1 MEYTSNDNKE
11 LLWGIL
17 QESNIF
23 DGINHNDFN
32 KIQNIFES
40 TIHDINLKNPNKIL
54 MDKNKVTIEE
64 MIMNINK
71 EKSLYEKSKI
81 QVVYKSE
88 DLKQER
94 LNDFNNKLHNYKKA
108 NEDLNSIKQP
118 DDVNFIDDVE
128 DKPIGNEI
136 DQLISERLASRE
148 RELDLLPVSDK
159 AEQWINN
166 GREINTVKKVSF
178 KEDDTHLINNNNNN
192 NTSNQVTNILN
203 LLKKKTT
210 EVENKIIPSTNDSY
224 TNLETEIETEIE
236 TETDIETNIETET
249 ETNTNS
255 NISLCKNE
263 YDNLLK
269 EIKNV
274 KIQQE
279 NIIDMCSKIM
289 ELIQY
294 NK

>member
-1 MEYTSNDNKE
+1 MEYTSNDNKG

-23 DGINHNDFN
+23 DGINNTDFN

-40 TIHDINLKNPNKIL
+40 TIHDINLKNQNKIL
-54 MDKNKVTIEE
+54 MDKNKITIEE
-64 MIMNINK
+64 MITKINK
-71 EKSLYEKSKI
+71 EKKKYDKPKI
-81 QVVYKSE
+81 KMVYKSE

-94 LNDFNNKLHNYKKA
+94 LTEFNNKLHTYTKE
-108 NEDLNSIKQP
+108 NEDLNIVKKP
-118 DDVNFIDDVE
+118 DDITFIDDNE

-136 DQLISERLASRE
+136 DKLISERLANRE
-148 RELDLLPVSDK
+148 RELDLLPVSTD

-166 GREINTVKKVSF
+166 GREITTSKKVTF
-178 KEDDTHLINNNNNN
+178 KEDNIKLSNSESNKDNNNNNN
-192 NTSNQVTNILN
+192 NNNDMPNQVNNILN
-203 LLKKKTT
+203 LLKKKTS
-210 EVENKIIPSTNDSY
+210 EVENKIIPSINDSY
-224 TNLETEIETEIE
+224 TNM
-236 TETDIETNIETET
+236 ETDIETNTN
-249 ETNTNS
+249 TNTNS

-274 KIQQE
+274 KVQQE
-279 NIIDMCSKIM
+279 NIISMCTKIM

>member
-1 MEYTSNDNKE
+1 MEYTSNDNKG

-23 DGINHNDFN
+23 DGINHTDFN

-64 MIMNINK
+64 MIMKINK
-71 EKSLYEKSKI
+71 EKSLYDKPKI
-81 QVVYKSE
+81 QMVYKSE

-166 GREINTVKKVSF
+166 GREISTVKKVSF
-178 KEDDTHLINNNNNN
+178 KEDDNHLINNN

-224 TNLETEIETEIE
+224 TNLETNI
-236 TETDIETNIETET
+236 ETDIETNIET

-279 NIIDMCSKIM
+279 NIITMCSKIM

>member
-1 MEYTSNDNKE
+1 MEYTSNDNKG

-23 DGINHNDFN
+23 DGINHTDFN

-64 MIMNINK
+64 MIMKINK

-81 QVVYKSE
+81 QMVYKSE

-94 LNDFNNKLHNYKKA
+94 LNDFNNKLHNYKQA

-166 GREINTVKKVSF
+166 GREISTVKKVSF
-178 KEDDTHLINNNNNN
+178 KEDDNHLINNN

-224 TNLETEIETEIE
+224 TNLETNI
-236 TETDIETNIETET
+236 ETDIETNIET

-279 NIIDMCSKIM
+279 NIITMCSKIM